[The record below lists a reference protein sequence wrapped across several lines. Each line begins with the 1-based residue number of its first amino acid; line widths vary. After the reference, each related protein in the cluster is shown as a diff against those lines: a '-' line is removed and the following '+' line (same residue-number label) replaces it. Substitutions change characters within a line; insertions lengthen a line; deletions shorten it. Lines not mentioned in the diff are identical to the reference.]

1 MYLSTVVSTQ
11 EEVRLDEKNQNMLIQ
26 KIANLAGT
34 GEDNV
39 SYKKALIK
47 LQENR
52 IFDLK
57 LYRFTIDM
65 SH

>member
-39 SYKKALIK
+39 SYKK
-47 LQENR
+47 
-52 IFDLK
+52 
-57 LYRFTIDM
+57 
-65 SH
+65 H